1 MARPDLQVSRVTL
14 YKNSLAFVE
23 REGPLA
29 PDAGVTD
36 FEVRV
41 PEARK
46 KLVVNTLS
54 ASAPG
59 GATILFGARAGAAQ
73 PAARPYPF
81 DTGSLGEF
89 LESCRG
95 LEVTVR
101 SKDAGGPSVTS
112 GRLVVVE
119 REQRVVSGCDQVE
132 WYHSTIHLL
141 AGGAILK
148 VGLADVTSVV
158 LKDPEM
164 QRQLEASL
172 VAAIEAKT
180 PRPPAPP
187 RDLREVIAV
196 RAAADA
202 AAAPPAQGACRVSYV
217 DRCEEWR
224 CMYRLDLP
232 REDADA
238 LLIEHWVEPEAADGL
253 GIVLHTLG
261 QVRNSTE
268 DDWLDVE
275 LHLVA
280 NELMILG
287 AGGGARGREL
297 TNALQE
303 VAAPRD
309 GGTMQIFIK
318 TLTGKTVTLDV
329 SASDTIDAIKAKIQD
344 KEGIPP
350 DQQRLIFAGKQL
362 EDGRTLSDYNIQK
375 ESTLHLVLRL
385 RGHGG
390 EGKAARAAEGPAAA
404 EEGDDGN
411 FESLDTLATRGLAEH
426 VLYQV
431 RDKVTIRSKETAV
444 VPVSAQ
450 GVRGK
455 RVLVYDPKTSEVNVK
470 RAVHITNTTD
480 QVFANGSVN
489 ILEGDRFVAQCQFT
503 PMIPGDD
510 QLIELGEDTTLSVSK
525 SLPPAAQGNKVLRVE
540 ICRAQEGVN
549 KGQVVACNLHHVQ
562 SVTTQYAIKN
572 CGARRV
578 PTLYVEHTARADR
591 GGFAIRTTD
600 RCVKQATGWAR
611 YCMAVEPEAEVSLEV
626 CEEGSYR
633 EVLPLTDESIE
644 KFFTTRSRSLL
655 EQGVLGEDAVEALRQ
670 AQERCRLMVV
680 LSSLTLPSR
689 ITEEQLMNWTSFT
702 WSRTPSQAANAI
714 SEMMEKVREIRRA
727 DVVKREQRA
736 RQSEASARIREILE
750 DQERIRENIKSME
763 NIRTGN
769 LMDRYFE
776 DLNRGES
783 DLKETR
789 GKIKECEAAIAS
801 QEAKTETLAL
811 QVSMAA
817 KQLRASLGE
826 A

>member
-1 MARPDLQVSRVTL
+1 
-14 YKNSLAFVE
+14 
-23 REGPLA
+23 
-29 PDAGVTD
+29 
-36 FEVRV
+36 
-41 PEARK
+41 
-46 KLVVNTLS
+46 
-54 ASAPG
+54 
-59 GATILFGARAGAAQ
+59 
-73 PAARPYPF
+73 
-81 DTGSLGEF
+81 
-89 LESCRG
+89 
-95 LEVTVR
+95 
-101 SKDAGGPSVTS
+101 
-112 GRLVVVE
+112 
-119 REQRVVSGCDQVE
+119 
-132 WYHSTIHLL
+132 
-141 AGGAILK
+141 
-148 VGLADVTSVV
+148 
-158 LKDPEM
+158 
-164 QRQLEASL
+164 
-172 VAAIEAKT
+172 
-180 PRPPAPP
+180 
-187 RDLREVIAV
+187 
-196 RAAADA
+196 
-202 AAAPPAQGACRVSYV
+202 
-217 DRCEEWR
+217 
-224 CMYRLDLP
+224 MYRLDLP

-329 SASDTIDAIKAKIQD
+329 SASDTIDAIK
-344 KEGIPP
+344 
-350 DQQRLIFAGKQL
+350 
-362 EDGRTLSDYNIQK
+362 DYNIQK

-736 RQSEASARIREILE
+736 RQSEASARIREILD